1 MATASKRITRK
12 QLRQPDWFQVST
24 ENALEYFNRHKS
36 LVFAALAGLLLLG
49 AAIWGWQIFKQRQN
63 VAAAREFT
71 KAMELYQ
78 SDKHREAIA
87 AFENVKN
94 YRWSRYSVLA
104 HLYLA
109 HSYLATNDLDR
120 AVSEAQRSLAA
131 TRPNSLYRQIALVTL
146 ATAEERKKQCKAAIE
161 HYSEAQN
168 IAAALQ
174 SRAMLGKA
182 RCAEELGDSSTA
194 LTAYKEY
201 LKENPG
207 SPLAMKVAE
216 LEARG
221 TAAPAS
227 K

>member
-24 ENALEYFNRHKS
+24 ENALEYFNRHKT
-36 LVFAALAGLLLLG
+36 LVFAALAGLLLLAG
-49 AAIWGWQIFKQRQN
+49 AIWGWQIFKQRQN
-63 VAAAREFT
+63 VAAAQEFT

-78 SDKHREAIA
+78 GDKHQEAIA
-87 AFENVKN
+87 AFENVKD

-109 HSYLATNDLDR
+109 NSYLATNDLDR
-120 AVSEAQRSLAA
+120 AISEAQRSLAA
-131 TRPNSLYRQIALVTL
+131 TRPNSLYRQIALIAL
-146 ATAEERKKQCKAAIE
+146 ATAEERKNQCKDAIG
-161 HYSEAQN
+161 HYREAQN

-174 SRAMLGKA
+174 NRAILGKA
-182 RCAEELGDSSTA
+182 RCAEQLGDTETA
-194 LTAYKEY
+194 LAAYKEY
-201 LKENPG
+201 LKDNPG
-207 SPLAMKVAE
+207 SLFAVRVAE
-216 LEARG
+216 LESKG